1 MIRRID
7 HIGLV
12 SPSWQEAR
20 DVLLVKMGFPV
31 SDWKGAGEKGTF
43 FEPECTLNYF
53 LQVGEGD
60 TLIEIIVPQDGT
72 SVRRGSLRN
81 AAPACITSVMR
92 LIASRTRRPDSVP
105 RASAGSTSGQG
116 QGRRSSSPATSTVS
130 SPSWYRSSGRATGCI
145 HSNGS
150 DPAPLRLLITD
161 PPLQ

>member
-43 FEPECTLNYF
+43 FEPERTLNYF

-72 SVRRGSLRN
+72 SGAARFLAKRGPGLHHIGY
-81 AAPACITSVMR
+81 AV
-92 LIASRTRRPDSVP
+92 DSVEDEAT
-105 RASAGSTSGQG
+105 RLSAEGL
-116 QGRRSSSPATSTVS
+116 RRIDLGPGAGAAFFF
-130 SPSWYRSSGRATGCI
+130 PSDVHGVLTELVPFQRPVARL
-145 HSNGS
+145 HSQQ
-150 DPAPLRLLITD
+150 RV
-161 PPLQ
+161 